1 MRLRMAAFLI
11 AGSVGLAGCTAGP
24 YGAGAVDVGAYT
36 ASPAYA
42 DGNGYGYA
50 SAVPGPVYV
59 APPSA
64 YEYGGPAYY
73 GAPAYVGGGIA
84 LLENLIIILQHIA
97 TEVAVLPRGHPRK
110 TGTNPDR

>member
-1 MRLRMAAFLI
+1 MDPVY
-11 AGSVGLAGCTAGP
+11 AG
-24 YGAGAVDVGAYT
+24 
-36 ASPAYA
+36 
-42 DGNGYGYA
+42 GNGYGYDTGTYGYA
-50 SAVPGPVYV
+50 SGVPGLAYVVPPPV
-59 APPSA
+59 